1 MIPICQKLQKWNSEA
16 RSEWRFLLLSDFA
29 LIIKK
34 KIHNFVSFLWYPVK
48 VEKRV
53 LTSLLAVNFL
63 FSSSSNIP
71 FVTQTVLVLLENS
84 THGDV
89 ITNLV
94 KGWNQHQIRLST
106 SIMDKERRSYDKRTT
121 FGQQQNPMFAFLLR
135 SIKQIHII
143 KTNKPLVKNGKKF
156 C

>member
-1 MIPICQKLQKWNSEA
+1 M
-16 RSEWRFLLLSDFA
+16 
-29 LIIKK
+29 
-34 KIHNFVSFLWYPVK
+34 
-48 VEKRV
+48 
-53 LTSLLAVNFL
+53 
-63 FSSSSNIP
+63 
-71 FVTQTVLVLLENS
+71 TQTVLLLENS

-143 KTNKPLVKNGKKF
+143 QLKPLNHWSK
-156 C
+156 

>member
-1 MIPICQKLQKWNSEA
+1 MSRFYDILSKWKNEFS
-16 RSEWRFLLLSDFA
+16 RRFWQS
-29 LIIKK
+29 I
-34 KIHNFVSFLWYPVK
+34 
-48 VEKRV
+48 
-53 LTSLLAVNFL
+53 FL
-63 FSSSSNIP
+63 FSSSSSNIP
-71 FVTQTVLVLLENS
+71 FVTQTVLLENS

-143 KTNKPLVKNGKKF
+143 KTNKPLVKYGKKF

>member
-1 MIPICQKLQKWNSEA
+1 M
-16 RSEWRFLLLSDFA
+16 
-29 LIIKK
+29 
-34 KIHNFVSFLWYPVK
+34 
-48 VEKRV
+48 
-53 LTSLLAVNFL
+53 
-63 FSSSSNIP
+63 
-71 FVTQTVLVLLENS
+71 TQTVLLLENS

-143 KTNKPLVKNGKKF
+143 KTNKPLVKSGKKF
-156 C
+156 HLTRKTRENTTVFDNFHLTRKSRENITLRFFDNFHLTRKTAKL